1 MLKGKNRLKAKGCVR
16 VSQTQRQNRNK
27 KFMKSRKVDDR
38 NLKTQE
44 TEFQISFFQF
54 IQSWFL
60 SLWYKLITC
69 ITCTPNVS
77 Q

>member
-1 MLKGKNRLKAKGCVR
+1 
-16 VSQTQRQNRNK
+16 
-27 KFMKSRKVDDR
+27 MKSQKVNDS

-44 TEFQISFFQF
+44 TEFQIFFFQF

-77 Q
+77 QLKKKTKQATRTSHQQNVGIFT